1 MLILRWETESVNI
14 ETGNSVN
21 IEMENRVFVLILETE
36 SVNTEMGNR
45 EC

>member
-1 MLILRWETESVNI
+1 MLILRWKTESVNI